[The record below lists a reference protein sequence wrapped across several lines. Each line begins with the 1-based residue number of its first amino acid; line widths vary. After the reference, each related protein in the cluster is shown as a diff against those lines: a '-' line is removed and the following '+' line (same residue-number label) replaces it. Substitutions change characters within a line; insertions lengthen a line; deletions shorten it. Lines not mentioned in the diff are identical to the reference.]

1 MEEFV
6 AIDLDEQQVGVGD
19 GFAEELFAD
28 LLEDGAEEF
37 VFDGLA

>member
-1 MEEFV
+1 MEKFV
-6 AIDLDEQQVGVGD
+6 AIDLDEQEVCVFD
-19 GFAEELFAD
+19 GFAEKLFAD